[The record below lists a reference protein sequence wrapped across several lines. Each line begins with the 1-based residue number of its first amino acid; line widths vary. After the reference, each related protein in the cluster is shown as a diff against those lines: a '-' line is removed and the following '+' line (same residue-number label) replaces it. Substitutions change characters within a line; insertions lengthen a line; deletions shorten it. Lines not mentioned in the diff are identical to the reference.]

1 MSELSAESRALVA
14 EAAEWRLL
22 ALLFEYPGHEWRR
35 QIAALASEVSQPE
48 LDTAAEAAQR
58 EACEGL
64 HIALFGPGG
73 PVSLREVTYL
83 GGVQLGYLMSE
94 LSAIY
99 DAFGYQPQ
107 TAEALDHLSVE
118 AGFLSYLKLK
128 QAYALECG
136 DAEHAALVSEAAADF
151 AKQHLAMVAEPI
163 ARALENLAPEY
174 LVHAGGFLVER
185 IGKRP
190 HTSYPLGGDLIGDLE
205 QDEMSCGAAGTGDS
219 LVQLES

>member
-1 MSELSAESRALVA
+1 MSELNAESKALIA
-14 EAAEWRLL
+14 AAAEWRLL
-22 ALLFEYPGHEWRR
+22 ALLFEYPDDAWRR
-35 QIAALASEVSQPE
+35 QLEALANEVSDPD
-48 LDTAAEAAQR
+48 LRSAAAGARQ

-94 LSAIY
+94 LSAFY
-99 DAFGYQPQ
+99 HAFGYQPE

-128 QAYALECG
+128 EVYALECG
-136 DAEHAALVSEAAADF
+136 DSEHAAIVSDASDTFVRE
-151 AKQHLAMVAEPI
+151 HLALVAEPI
-163 ARALENLAPEY
+163 ARALENLAPY
-174 LVHAGGFLVER
+174 LVHAGRFLAGR
-185 IGKRP
+185 IGPRP
-190 HTSYPLGGDLIGDLE
+190 RSLYPLGGDLAGDIE
-205 QDEMSCGAAGTGDS
+205 EEEMSCGSSETVNT